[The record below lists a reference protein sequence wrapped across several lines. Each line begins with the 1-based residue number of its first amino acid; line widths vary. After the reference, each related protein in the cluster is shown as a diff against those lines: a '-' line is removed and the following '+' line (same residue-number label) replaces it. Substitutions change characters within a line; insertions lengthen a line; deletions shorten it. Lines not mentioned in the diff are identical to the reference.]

1 MTQNSHMTQRN
12 ERRLPRLEDVADRA
26 GVSHQTVSRVI
37 NNHPNVSAS
46 TRGKVEAAIAEL
58 GYRRNTAARSLVTR
72 RSQTIGVL
80 GSEMS
85 QYGPANTLLGVEQ
98 AARDAGYFVSIAA
111 LREVSREAI
120 LDATMHFLDQSVDGI
135 VVIVPHSETLAA
147 LAEVAL
153 GIPVVAVGTHGN
165 DAVSG
170 VMVDQFRGTELAVR
184 HLIDKGHRRIGHIA
198 GPQDWIDGVA
208 RAKGWRSALQSAGLD
223 ADLLVEGDWSADSGY
238 QIGRKLAEDR
248 TATAL
253 FVGNDQMALGLLR
266 AFNEAGVRV
275 PEDVSVVGFDD
286 QPESGY
292 FTPPLTTVRQD
303 FKELGRRCMDVMLA
317 AIKEGKGPGSTVVE
331 PELIVR
337 KSTSAPA

>member
-1 MTQNSHMTQRN
+1 MTNTSG
-12 ERRLPRLEDVADRA
+12 RLPRLEDVAERA

-37 NNHPNVSAS
+37 NDHPNVSKG
-46 TRGKVEAAIAEL
+46 TRERVEAAIAEL

-80 GSEMS
+80 ASELA

-111 LREVSREAI
+111 LRTVNREAI
-120 LDATMHFLDQSVDGI
+120 LDAVRHFLDQSVDGI
-135 VVIVPHSETLAA
+135 VVIVPHSETLLA
-147 LAEVAL
+147 LAEVDP
-153 GIPVVAVGTHGN
+153 GVPVVAVGSLGN
-165 DAVSG
+165 ATVG
-170 VMVDQFRGTELAVR
+170 GAMVDQKRGAELAVR
-184 HLIDKGHRRIGHIA
+184 HLVDQGHRRIGHLA

-208 RAKGWRSALQSAGLD
+208 RAEGWSAALRTAGLED
-223 ADLLVEGDWSADSGY
+223 DLLVVGDWSAGSGY
-238 QIGRKLAEDR
+238 DIGRKLADER

-303 FKELGRRCMDVMLA
+303 FEELGRRCMDLMLGG
-317 AIKEGKGPGSTVVE
+317 IEDGNNVGTTVVE
-331 PELIVR
+331 PELVVR
-337 KSTSAPA
+337 RSTSART